1 MITAV
6 VLAAGSSR
14 RMGSNKLALPWGK
27 STILESTLQALTTPQ
42 INRRILVLGHEAE
55 RWQHLAEQG
64 WEMVQS
70 PLYAQGQSYSLRAGI
85 RNLGAECESI
95 LFCLG
100 DLPLLQKATVDYLI
114 EVFQQNKLLLAAPAY
129 QGKRGNPVLFASS
142 LLPEL
147 RELSGDVG
155 ARIFFQRYPHIL
167 VPVDDYG
174 TITDID
180 TPEEYEKW
188 RGKQECSF

>member
-27 STILESTLQALTTPQ
+27 STMLESTLQALATPR
-42 INRRILVLGHEAE
+42 ISRRILVLGHEAE
-55 RWQHLAEQG
+55 RWQHLAKQG
-64 WEMVQS
+64 WEIVQS

-85 RNLGAECESI
+85 HDLGSECESI

-100 DLPLLQKATVDYLI
+100 DLPLLQQATVDYLI
-114 EVFQQNKLLLAAPAY
+114 EVFQQNKLLLAAPSY

-167 VPVDDYG
+167 VPVEDYG

-180 TPEEYEKW
+180 TPEEYAKW
-188 RGKQECSF
+188 REKQGC